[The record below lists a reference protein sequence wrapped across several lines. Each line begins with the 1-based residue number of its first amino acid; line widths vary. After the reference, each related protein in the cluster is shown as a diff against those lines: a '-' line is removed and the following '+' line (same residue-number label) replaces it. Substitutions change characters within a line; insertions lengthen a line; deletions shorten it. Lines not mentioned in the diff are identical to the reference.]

1 MIKSLISL
9 LCFLLVHFFLLLA
22 PMTDTLHPRVH
33 PSIPSHLGTE
43 LATLRL
49 LQRRSAPQHRSAIFL
64 RHVDHVVR
72 TGRRV
77 AFEVIIGQGALEQS
91 NSLMARRVQ
100 KVNLILALSAGH

>member
-1 MIKSLISL
+1 
-9 LCFLLVHFFLLLA
+9 
-22 PMTDTLHPRVH
+22 MTGLLHPRVH
-33 PSIPSHLGTE
+33 PSTPSHLGTE

-77 AFEVIIGQGALEQS
+77 ALEVTIQHGELDRS
-91 NSLMARRVQ
+91 SSLTARRVQ
-100 KVNLILALSAGH
+100 KVNPMLALSAGY